1 MKKVFCFNNCACRVF
16 RTNLVLVWF
25 QCCPRYF
32 SRKKGISGTFLSLG
46 LRPRLQKTFPRFPF
60 FYFSTLDN
68 TSIRRG
74 QICPRT
80 WQHNYRNK
88 ILYLFEPHEIYL
100 AIFQYQ
106 TLQAKREYL
115 AALHNQMSE
124 REQKKD
130 MLKQDFKEDRK
141 IVETERE
148 VQQNRIRQLQER
160 KLQQLKYAFKNIKK
174 TSFYHQFFF

>member
-1 MKKVFCFNNCACRVF
+1 MAPSPPSRCRGV
-16 RTNLVLVWF
+16 LVLHQVKSDHKYF
-25 QCCPRYF
+25 NYYEFTTYYFLKYYF
-32 SRKKGISGTFLSLG
+32 SRLWLS
-46 LRPRLQKTFPRFPF
+46 
-60 FYFSTLDN
+60 S
-68 TSIRRG
+68 
-74 QICPRT
+74 
-80 WQHNYRNK
+80 NK
-88 ILYLFEPHEIYL
+88 HKYYLFEPHEIYL
-100 AIFQYQ
+100 AIFQHQ

-160 KLQQLKYAFKNIKK
+160 KLQQLKYAFKNIN
-174 TSFYHQFFF
+174 TSFYHHFFLFLKFTELTMYRTSTSKTSRGNVKCLTRPASPIPILA